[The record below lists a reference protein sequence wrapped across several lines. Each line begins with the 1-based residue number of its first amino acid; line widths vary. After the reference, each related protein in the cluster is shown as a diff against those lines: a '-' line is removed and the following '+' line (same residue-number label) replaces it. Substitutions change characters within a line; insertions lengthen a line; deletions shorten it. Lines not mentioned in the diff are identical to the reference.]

1 MSESGG
7 VEKQLRG
14 AILLALLVVVIIA
27 PLVGVYAFSP
37 FMFISGIAP
46 YQLAVAL
53 GVMLAQAIAA
63 AALFL
68 LVFRAQR

>member
-1 MSESGG
+1 MSEP
-7 VEKQLRG
+7 VEVPKNMRG

-27 PLVGVYAFSP
+27 PLVGIYAFSP
-37 FMFISGIAP
+37 FLFVSGIEP

-53 GVMLAQAIAA
+53 GVMLAEALAA

-68 LVFRAQR
+68 LVFREKR